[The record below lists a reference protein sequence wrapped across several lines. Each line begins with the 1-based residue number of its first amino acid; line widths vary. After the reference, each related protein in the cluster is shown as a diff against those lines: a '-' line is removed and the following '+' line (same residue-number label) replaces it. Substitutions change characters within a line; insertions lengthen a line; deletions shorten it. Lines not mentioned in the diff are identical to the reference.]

1 MTQSIDK
8 SAPWPAR
15 EPGRLVQFVRSTF
28 SVSASK
34 AKTLIQRGHFTVD
47 AKRISKP
54 GYELKIGDVIEYT
67 AQGKSTGGPFGV
79 RKVFMDTHLVIVDK
93 PSGLLSAPL
102 EGSNESNALA
112 AARRFCQHGSRG
124 PKVVHRLDKSTSGLL
139 AFGRGVDATRTL
151 GQQLSEH
158 SMNRTYYAVV
168 DGTPSKNAGV
178 IVSRLV
184 SDAGQNRRGSLPRS
198 FTLLPEGAEP
208 KPGEGHGKWSATRYW
223 VRWQRKGVTGLEIK
237 LVTGRTHQIRIH
249 LAELGTP
256 VCGETVYGRTRHTGR
271 LALHAGQLSLTHPTS
286 GEAMSFNSPW
296 PESLQRFWSWQIMD
310 AGASR

>member
-1 MTQSIDK
+1 M
-8 SAPWPAR
+8 
-15 EPGRLVQFVRSTF
+15 RLVQFVRSTF
-28 SVSASK
+28 GVSASK
-34 AKTLIQRGHFTVD
+34 AKTLIQRGHFAVQTKVV
-47 AKRISKP
+47 SKP
-54 GYELKIGDVIEYT
+54 GHELEVGDTVEYT

-79 RKVFMDTHLVIVDK
+79 RKVFMDNHLVIVDK

-102 EGSNESNALA
+102 EGTNESNALA

-124 PKVVHRLDKSTSGLL
+124 PKVVHRLDKATSGLL
-139 AFGRGVDATRTL
+139 AFGRGVDATRNL

-168 DGTPSKNAGV
+168 DGTPNKNAGV

-208 KPGEGHGKWSATRYW
+208 KPGEGHGKWAATRYR
-223 VRWQRKGVTGLEIK
+223 VCWQRKGFTGVELK

-271 LALHAGQLSLTHPTS
+271 LALHAGQLSLTHPISRELLT
-286 GEAMSFNSPW
+286 FNAPW
-296 PESLQRFWSWQIMD
+296 PESLQRFWSWQIIEP
-310 AGASR
+310 GASQ

>member
-1 MTQSIDK
+1 MQNESQNPGTNLRLEMSSSI
-8 SAPWPAR
+8 R
-15 EPGRLVQFVRSTF
+15 N
-28 SVSASK
+28 
-34 AKTLIQRGHFTVD
+34 
-47 AKRISKP
+47 
-54 GYELKIGDVIEYT
+54 
-67 AQGKSTGGPFGV
+67 QGKSTGGPFGV

-112 AARRFCQHGSRG
+112 AARRFCQHGSMAPKWYTVWTNQPQDSGIWSRG
-124 PKVVHRLDKSTSGLL
+124 RRNTDIGTTGS
-139 AFGRGVDATRTL
+139 
-151 GQQLSEH
+151 SEH